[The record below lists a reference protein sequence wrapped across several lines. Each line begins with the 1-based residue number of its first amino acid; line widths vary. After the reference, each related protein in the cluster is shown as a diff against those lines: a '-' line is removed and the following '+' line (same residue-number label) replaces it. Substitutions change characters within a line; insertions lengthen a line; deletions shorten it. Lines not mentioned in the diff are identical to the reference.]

1 MHGDQTP
8 TAANPGRE
16 ARRPAPSA
24 EARADA
30 ALLARVASGDR
41 RAFESLYRAYHA
53 PLTRFLFNMTR
64 RPFLVEEVLN
74 DTLFFVWEHPE
85 RFNGA
90 SRLSTWIF
98 AIAYRKA
105 LGALRRQD
113 TPVEDKGAEARPSEE
128 SGPEGRLGE
137 SQTAQALRAAMDQLS
152 ADHRA
157 VVDLAYFHD
166 MAYQEIA
173 EIMACPVDTVKT
185 RMFHARRNLKRSL
198 GGELADWL

>member
-1 MHGDQTP
+1 MQVDHTP
-8 TAANPGRE
+8 MAASSRNE
-16 ARRPAPSA
+16 ARRPQASA
-24 EARADA
+24 DAGADA
-30 ALLARVASGDR
+30 ALLTRIAAGDR

-53 PLTRFLFNMTR
+53 RLSRFLFNMTR
-64 RPFLVEEVLN
+64 RPPLVEEVLN

-105 LGALRRQD
+105 LNALRRQD
-113 TPVEDKGAEARPSEE
+113 PPAEDKGAEERPSDEA
-128 SGPEGRLGE
+128 GPERRLGD
-137 SQTAQALRAAMDQLS
+137 SQTRAALRAAMGRLS

-166 MAYQEIA
+166 MSYQEIS
-173 EIMACPVDTVKT
+173 EIMACPIDTVKT
-185 RMFHARRNLKRSL
+185 RMFHARRHLKRSL
-198 GGELADWL
+198 GGRLADWL